1 MPFTTH
7 TIGAGRR
14 SNIVYKGNTAILYVV
29 FERYRL
35 YRRWNVITTKRL
47 LLLIGTITLVAL
59 TTACGDDNSP
69 SNSENVQAPD
79 RANTQVPTAVAV
91 LSSGGTSGSGSTLSS
106 MVPANPGSSVVRSD
120 GASTPIYQVSSGPA
134 GIWVHGQGKLSLV
147 PDLALLN
154 LGVET
159 TAKTVSKA
167 RNEAAKAMNAIIE
180 AARRHDL
187 SERDVQTTSFN
198 VYPEYR
204 YQEVTR
210 NGMRINER
218 ILIGYRVNNSAVVKI
233 RDMEKVGPI
242 IDDVA
247 DAGGNATRING
258 ISFTVED
265 TSSHQQQLRQQAV
278 EQAVTNANH
287 FAALTGVNLGKLI
300 YITESGSP
308 SSQARDFAGDGFLRA
323 AEFAPTTPISGGE
336 LDLTMTVQ
344 AAFAIE

>member
-7 TIGAGRR
+7 TVNDEEF
-14 SNIVYKGNTAILYVV
+14 SNTVNKGTTTTLYLV
-29 FERYRL
+29 FDRYSL
-35 YRRWNVITTKRL
+35 YRRWNLITTARL

-59 TTACGDDNSP
+59 TTACGDDDSTSTP
-69 SNSENVQAPD
+69 E
-79 RANTQVPTAVAV
+79 NTQAADTTNPQVPSAVAG
-91 LSSGGTSGSGSTLSS
+91 LNSGGTSGSGSTLSS
-106 MVPANPGSSVVRSD
+106 MVPVNPGPGAVRSD
-120 GASTPIYQVSSGPA
+120 SATTPIYQVSSGPS
-134 GIWVHGQGKLSLV
+134 GIWVYGQGKLSLA

-159 TAKTVSKA
+159 TARTVSKA
-167 RNEAAKAMNAIIE
+167 RDEAAKAMKAIIE
-180 AARRHDL
+180 AARKHDL

-287 FAALTGVNLGKLI
+287 FATLTGVKLGKLI

-308 SSQARDFAGDGFLRA
+308 SSRTRDFAGDGMLRA